1 MLMRSTAGNRTL
13 TGERTAAGST
23 GGRTTAATSQGGG
36 RTGGVTRPSLANV
49 PGREKKEAAGPRA
62 GVGTGGWADY
72 KKKSA
77 ERSTR
82 YATLEVPEDTQVAV
96 KFAEAEPFAFYF
108 RHWPKGGR
116 ADVCIADADN
126 DVECPLCGVGDKPKP
141 VVMYNV
147 IDVGKNLLVVW
158 EMSSEPTRKVQK
170 HYDQLAA
177 RDRSLADEDLYF
189 IVSKAKKTNGFF
201 EYEVQRVRAAD
212 LQEEAGIDPLSPEE
226 IEDATK
232 KGLFTDE
239 IVYVRSRA
247 DLQEVADGL
256 ED

>member
-1 MLMRSTAGNRTL
+1 MRSTAVNRTL
-13 TGERTAAGST
+13 AGERTAAGGS
-23 GGRTTAATSQGGG
+23 GRSTAATPG
-36 RTGGVTRPSLANV
+36 RTAGGVTRPSLAGV
-49 PGREKKEAAGPRA
+49 PGREKKSGTPSGPKP
-62 GVGTGGWADY
+62 GVGTGGWAGY
-72 KKKSA
+72 KKQQA

-82 YATLEVPEDTQVAV
+82 YPTLEVDDKGQTAV
-96 KFAEAEPFAFYF
+96 KFAEPEPFAFYY

-116 ADVCIADADN
+116 ADVCIADPDN

-158 EMSSEPTRKVQK
+158 EMTSDPTRKVQK
-170 HYDQLAA
+170 HYDQLLA
-177 RDRSLADEDLYF
+177 RDRALDDDDLYF
-189 IVSKAKKTNGFF
+189 IVTKTKKDNNFF

-226 IEDATK
+226 IADAVK

-239 IVYVRSRA
+239 IVYVRNRA

-256 ED
+256 AD

>member
-1 MLMRSTAGNRTL
+1 MPRQTAGTREL
-13 TGERTAAGST
+13 TGQRTTSG
-23 GGRTTAATSQGGG
+23 GGRTTPATAS
-36 RTGGVTRPSLANV
+36 RTTAGGVSRPSLASV
-49 PGREKKEAAGPRA
+49 PGREKKDGGPKA
-62 GVGTGGWADY
+62 GVGTGGWAAY
-72 KKKSA
+72 KKKAA

-82 YATLEVPEDTQVAV
+82 FATLEVTEDGQTVI
-96 KFAEAEPFAFYF
+96 KFAEAEPFAFYY

-141 VVMYNV
+141 VVLYNV

-170 HYDQLAA
+170 QYDQLAA
-177 RDRSLADEDLYF
+177 RDKTLADDEFYF
-189 IVSKAKKTNGFF
+189 IVTKSKKSNGFF
-201 EYEVQRVRAAD
+201 EYDIQRVRASD
-212 LQEEAGIDPLSPEE
+212 LEDEAGIAPLTDAE
-226 IEDATK
+226 IEDALK

-239 IVYVRSRA
+239 IVYVRDREA
-247 DLQEVADGL
+247 LQEVADGL